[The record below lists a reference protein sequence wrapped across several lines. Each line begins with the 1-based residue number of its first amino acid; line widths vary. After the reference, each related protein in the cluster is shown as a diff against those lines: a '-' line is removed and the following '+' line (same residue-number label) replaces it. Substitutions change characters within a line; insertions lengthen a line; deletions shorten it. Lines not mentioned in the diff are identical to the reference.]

1 MVRGAG
7 KDHADQ
13 RQPCRET
20 PMTTRNAG
28 QVPTQIGPAP
38 PFALGDVTSHPHI
51 RTLILGSDVVSSQ
64 MGVTGPSVVG

>member
-1 MVRGAG
+1 
-7 KDHADQ
+7 
-13 RQPCRET
+13 
-20 PMTTRNAG
+20 MTTRNAG

-51 RTLILGSDVVSSQ
+51 RTLILGSDVVSSP